1 MLPKP
6 PSSSRASRPDG
17 ARLAAF
23 ARLVELEKECAELR
37 VELGTGPGPS
47 LREELLDLNAYAL
60 IAKYATDML
69 SVHAGDGSYVF
80 VSPACET
87 LFGWKAEELIGH
99 SAYDF
104 IHPADFDRV
113 GASHVTLPATE
124 IERSSI
130 EYRLRRPD
138 GTYVWVETRSEPRLL
153 DGELREIVCITRDVT
168 ERHEAAEAQARLIAE
183 LEAKIAEVQELKRLL
198 PICAWCKSI
207 RDDAGYWH
215 EVDAYFASHGSV
227 EFTHGVC
234 PTCAANIRSH
244 SERPANPAPQ
254 PSAAAGGRRASSR
267 PPPKAE

>member
-1 MLPKP
+1 MHPKP

-17 ARLAAF
+17 ARIAAF

-47 LREELLDLNAYAL
+47 IGEELVDMAAYAL
-60 IAKYATDML
+60 IARYATDML

-80 VSPACET
+80 ASPACER
-87 LFGWKAEELIGH
+87 LFGWTAEELIGH

-104 IHPADFDRV
+104 IHPDDFGNV
-113 GASHVTLPATE
+113 GDNHSTLPAGDPD
-124 IERSSI
+124 RPPV

-138 GTYVWVETRSEPRLL
+138 GSYVWVETRSEARLV

-168 ERHEAAEAQARLIAE
+168 ERHEAAGAQARLIAE

-215 EVDAYFASHGSV
+215 EVDAYFASHGKL

-234 PTCAANIRSH
+234 PSCASSLRTK
-244 SERPANPAPQ
+244 SERPVSEAPSTRPPAE
-254 PSAAAGGRRASSR
+254 GRRASSR
-267 PPPKAE
+267 PPPKPE